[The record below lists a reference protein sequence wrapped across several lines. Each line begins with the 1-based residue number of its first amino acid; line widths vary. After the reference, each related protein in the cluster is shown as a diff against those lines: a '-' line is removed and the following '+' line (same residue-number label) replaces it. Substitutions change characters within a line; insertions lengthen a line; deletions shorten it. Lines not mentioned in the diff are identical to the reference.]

1 MNKTQVT
8 KESYDKIKVIILS
21 VIVALPIVFGILM
34 NASNYFDLVKGVVLI
49 AVIVVLCIIYR
60 KFEPTIEATVN
71 EEKTVEEP
79 EKPEVEEKKDA
90 EPEKP
95 VVEEE
100 KKEKPVEKTT
110 DKEDPDEVRKK
121 KVKDLMD
128 KKRAE
133 LKTKTENKD
142 ETK

>member
-8 KESYDKIKVIILS
+8 KESYDKIKVMILS
-21 VIVALPIVFGILM
+21 VIVALPVVFGILM
-34 NASNYFDLVKGVVLI
+34 NANNYFDLVKGVVLI

-79 EKPEVEEKKDA
+79 EKLVVEEKPTVEEKK
-90 EPEKP
+90 
-95 VVEEE
+95 EEE
-100 KKEKPVEKTT
+100 PVKKTV
-110 DKEDPDEVRKK
+110 DKEEDPDAARKK
-121 KVKDLMD
+121 KVQDMLD
-128 KKRAE
+128 KKRVE

-142 ETK
+142 EKK

>member
-8 KESYDKIKVIILS
+8 KENYDKIKMTILAVIA
-21 VIVALPIVFGILM
+21 ALPVVFGILM
-34 NASNYFDLVKGVVLI
+34 NYFDLVKGVVLI

-79 EKPEVEEKKDA
+79 EKLVVEEKPTVEEKK
-90 EPEKP
+90 
-95 VVEEE
+95 EEE
-100 KKEKPVEKTT
+100 PVKKTV
-110 DKEDPDEVRKK
+110 DKEEDPDAARKK
-121 KVKDLMD
+121 KVQDMLD
-128 KKRAE
+128 KKRVE

-142 ETK
+142 EKK

>member
-1 MNKTQVT
+1 MDKTQVT

-21 VIVALPIVFGILM
+21 VIVALPVVFGILM
-34 NASNYFDLVKGVVLI
+34 NAKNYFDLVKGVVLI

-60 KFEPTIEATVN
+60 KFEPTIEETVN

-79 EKPEVEEKKDA
+79 EKPEVEEKK
-90 EPEKP
+90 
-95 VVEEE
+95 EEE
-100 KKEKPVEKTT
+100 PVKKTV
-110 DKEDPDEVRKK
+110 DKEEDPDAARKK
-121 KVKDLMD
+121 KVQDMLD

-133 LKTKTENKD
+133 LKAKTENKD